1 MHVRIARQ
9 ALLTRVTAAPELQ
22 VVLNEAIIRRPVGGV
37 DVMTEQLQRLLEVSE
52 LPNMSLRVMPFSAGL
67 HPGIMSGPFVILR
80 FPLNGDGKQTEPPT
94 VYCDGFTGALYLDKP
109 NEIDRYD
116 RAFQDIWN
124 SALDED
130 GSRDLLH
137 QASWELAP

>member
-1 MHVRIARQ
+1 VHVRIARQ
-9 ALLTRVTAAPELQ
+9 ALLTRVTAAPELH